1 MMLYKTG
8 NSTYPSNAT
17 QLGNADIRAS
27 KTVYDTAGNNFYYC
41 YNQATDE
48 FAIGART
55 ISNSAAYIINSLGGL
70 QQVGSVTGDNVCQS
84 IALTGWTDPNTFIS
98 NGYTNGSGWQS
109 WVK

>member
-1 MMLYKTG
+1 MLYKTG

-55 ISNSAAYIINSLGGL
+55 ISNSAAYA
-70 QQVGSVTGDNVCQS
+70 VTCTPNWNTSCWVTSKTTTGFTLNYT
-84 IALTGWTDPNTFIS
+84 LTAAAQTADWIVVD
-98 NGYTNGSGWQS
+98 
-109 WVK
+109 